1 MAGVRAMLA
10 AERKRGQASI
20 GIGANLATAYQN
32 YSVASY
38 QWNASWFAAFVDQA
52 AAAGV
57 VELSVFPAGM
67 TDLSTAGVDAFFLD
81 SLRRFLAHKTPEA
94 SAGARHAKADD
105 EAMPQ
110 LRGLEHRPI
119 YHLIP
124 QGAEAGWISDPNGPI
139 YYKGRYHVFYREY
152 SSTTVGLGC
161 DRCRDSDCW
170 TVAANRGSDDGPDAS
185 PLQAGRVQLPYS
197 GSGVLGPHV
206 EHRPHPL

>member
-1 MAGVRAMLA
+1 MCRCLDNGVKSVTLSADMAGVRAMLA

-20 GIGANLATAYQN
+20 GIGANLATAFQN

-94 SAGARHAKADD
+94 SAGARHANQVILPTASGVSNEGRSSPLLVPVPAASWPWVPACGSLEPPRRGGENAQKTGEKRARYGLRSVNKERTGD
-105 EAMPQ
+105 Q
-110 LRGLEHRPI
+110 L
-119 YHLIP
+119 
-124 QGAEAGWISDPNGPI
+124 S
-139 YYKGRYHVFYREY
+139 
-152 SSTTVGLGC
+152 
-161 DRCRDSDCW
+161 
-170 TVAANRGSDDGPDAS
+170 GSD
-185 PLQAGRVQLPYS
+185 GRALLCSQ
-197 GSGVLGPHV
+197 
-206 EHRPHPL
+206 